1 MERNTKQRVDWDM
14 VIMCLVLA
22 ISLWVNTVTRPEVQI
37 ADKNANA
44 VPNTTETVVTVVE
57 EPTILEEIVDIV
69 IPNYAS
75 GNTDDIDS
83 IDNTEEE
90 DSLEVVCP
98 HCGVTLSIEEV
109 QTEKQ
114 SQ

>member
-1 MERNTKQRVDWDM
+1 MERNTKQKVDWDM
-14 VIMCLVLA
+14 VVMCLILA
-22 ISLWVNTVTRPEVQI
+22 ISLWFNTATRPEVQI

-57 EPTILEEIVDIV
+57 EPTILEEIVDI
-69 IPNYAS
+69 
-75 GNTDDIDS
+75 DS